1 MGFTLSSV
9 ATTGLPAGQY
19 VVRVE
24 DVEAG
29 VSAASKN
36 DKITFSAIVAHSD
49 NPEVRVGTKEIWSY
63 TYAKQHIS
71 ILANDLVRAGLPKD
85 LMIEGNATLDAKLY
99 AQHMRGNH
107 YVVNVVQQ
115 KKDPTRTNTSFVAAY
130 NPAGLSTAPQPVAQ
144 VAVPAAV
151 GPVGMPTIPFGQPP
165 QTSGYAQQAQDSGA
179 FPPGLFPPAQQAPA
193 PQAQPAWGNPPP
205 AQAQNPFNA
214 QPAPQY
220 APNPMP
226 QFGQAQAPNQAPPQ
240 SFPAAAPLAY
250 APPAQ
255 QVQQHIP
262 NPAAQAA
269 AAVAPDEAPLNPEII
284 QALQRGERPP
294 LNGKQLAQLTQ
305 VGWTQVVAEY
315 AARAQQP
322 QFNPAMQQAFD
333 AV

>member
-9 ATTGLPAGQY
+9 ATTGLPGGQY

-29 VSAASKN
+29 VSATSKN
-36 DKITFSAIVAHSD
+36 DKITFTAIVAHSD

-85 LMIEGNATLDAKLY
+85 LIIEGNATLDAKLY

-107 YVVNVVQQ
+107 YVVNVVAQ

-130 NPAGLSTAPQPVAQ
+130 NPTGLATAPPVPTQ

-151 GPVGMPTIPFGQPP
+151 GPVGMPTIPFGQAP
-165 QTSGYAQQAQDSGA
+165 QQTASANAPVNVQPTQAPNPFAQFG
-179 FPPGLFPPAQQAPA
+179 QAPA
-193 PQAQPAWGNPPP
+193 PASAPQAPPAWGAPPQQF
-205 AQAQNPFNA
+205 AA
-214 QPAPQY
+214 QP
-220 APNPMP
+220 PN
-226 QFGQAQAPNQAPPQ
+226 FGVQPNQAPPQ
-240 SFPAAAPLAY
+240 AFPPAAPSPFAQMQQAPAPY
-250 APPAQ
+250 APPAP
-255 QVQQHIP
+255 QVQQIE
-262 NPAAQAA
+262 
-269 AAVAPDEAPLNPEII
+269 EAPLNPELI

-294 LNGKQLAQLTQ
+294 LNNKQLAQLTQ

-322 QFNPAMQQAFD
+322 QPQFNPAMQQVFD
-333 AV
+333 TV

>member
-29 VSAASKN
+29 VSATSKN

-85 LMIEGNATLDAKLY
+85 LIIEGNATLDAKTY
-99 AQHMRGNH
+99 AQYMRGNH

-130 NPAGLSTAPQPVAQ
+130 NPTGLATAPPVPTQ

-151 GPVGMPTIPFGQPP
+151 GPVGMPTIPFGQAPQQTASANAPAYNPPPAAWGNPTPAQSAPPSFPPTSQAQPAWGAPPP
-165 QTSGYAQQAQDSGA
+165 QQFAAQPPNLGVQPNQAPPQA
-179 FPPGLFPPAQQAPA
+179 FPPAAPSPFAQPQQAPA
-193 PQAQPAWGNPPP
+193 PQ
-205 AQAQNPFNA
+205 
-214 QPAPQY
+214 
-220 APNPMP
+220 
-226 QFGQAQAPNQAPPQ
+226 
-240 SFPAAAPLAY
+240 
-250 APPAQ
+250 
-255 QVQQHIP
+255 VQQIE
-262 NPAAQAA
+262 
-269 AAVAPDEAPLNPEII
+269 EAPLNPELI

-294 LNGKQLAQLTQ
+294 LNNKQLAQLTQ

-322 QFNPAMQQAFD
+322 QPQFNPAMQQVFD
-333 AV
+333 TV